1 MHLTKLELLGFKSFP
16 FKTEIL
22 LDNVITCIVGPNGC
36 GKTNIL
42 DAIRWVLGEQR
53 TSLLRGEKM
62 EEVIFNGTKE
72 LKPTGMAEVS
82 LLIQNDSG
90 KLLTEYNE
98 VCITRRLY
106 RSGES
111 EYYLNRTPCRLKDI
125 IDLFLDTGMG
135 AHAYSVIQQEMIDS
149 ILSEDAEER
158 RFLFEEAAGISKYK
172 KRKKAAE
179 RKLEATE
186 NDLLRI
192 KDVIAE
198 VQRQVNSLR
207 RQSRKAKSYQSLA
220 EELKELELVINQ
232 NQIQKLSFSVSEL
245 DQRLEKADK
254 NKQELLRKTGEKEND
269 VLNLKSELL
278 ALERELSELSQGKM
292 DLSQKSYKIESEI
305 AINKEKQKSL
315 KEFILRSDEETKNLN
330 SKLSTLKEELK
341 QKEKAL
347 LKSGEDLKEKE
358 KILFQIEYDL
368 KAKQEGYENAAKNF
382 EKQNPVLR
390 EEENRLQSFKFELKS
405 LEQGLL
411 DLNRRKSPL
420 TEDEDSIQ
428 QGIKKF
434 EENFKKLYSSL
445 KKDRDEW
452 ENQKEEIALLE
463 KDKEA
468 YELRLETLTLEKIK
482 LQSALESS
490 KKEMEFWKGILVY
503 QKGYKSGVKAVLD
516 NKEKLPGVIDIIA
529 NVIRIENKYISAIQS
544 ALGEASEFVIC
555 QDLESARNCI
565 DYLKQNELGRAT
577 FLILDNLKNYLI
589 DFQGP
594 DLSDEPGMNGWANQ
608 LVQSSEEFKPVVD
621 FLMSKTAIF
630 QSWDGMENAAEKL
643 SSDYTLVSLEGELFK
658 PNWIL
663 EGGTKKGS
671 FLLMQEEEIQKGK
684 KQINELE
691 GKLEILEDQ
700 IKVLQNKRNENINE
714 LAEKRK
720 LKENLREV
728 IGRKE
733 IELSQLSLQKEAL
746 SQREKTVNEE
756 KDELEGKIQ
765 KLQKDLAEK
774 EKENTAL
781 QEKWNEIKEE
791 WNRAKINLERMEKER
806 EEDFK
811 RLNQAQIEMV
821 SLQGRKEQLQND
833 IGRVKEIIN
842 EIETNLKFKD
852 EEKEKTSSEIEKI
865 KRHFGE
871 KEEELEKVGEF
882 RGSQEKII
890 ESKEEIKRGLSENLK
905 REEEVLKSLREEKEE
920 IQESHH
926 QLQMNKFS
934 VSSEIQKIKER
945 MWEEYQV
952 DLGKLPSLTDEET
965 QIEEYK
971 KKAELIREKIEGI
984 GPVNV
989 LALDEY
995 RSQKERLDFLNNQL
1009 DDLLQAKDSLNQAI
1023 VTINQTARKLFVE
1036 TFDKIKENFQKVFVE
1051 LFEGG
1056 EADLN
1061 FSDGDDPLESF
1072 IQISVNPKGK
1082 RLLSLNQL
1090 SGGERALTAISL
1102 LFAIYLVKPSPF
1114 CILDEV
1120 DAPLD
1125 DANLVRFIRMI
1136 KKFSENTQFI
1146 IITHNKLTME
1156 AADVLYGVTMEKSGV
1171 SKIVSVRLKREEEMG
1186 AKA

>member
-1 MHLTKLELLGFKSFP
+1 VHLTKLELLGFKSFP
-16 FKTEIL
+16 FKTEIM

-53 TSLLRGEKM
+53 TSLLRGERM

-90 KLLTEYNE
+90 KLPIEYNE

-158 RFLFEEAAGISKYK
+158 RFLFEEASGISKYK

-179 RKLEATE
+179 RRLEATE

-192 KDVIAE
+192 KDVISE
-198 VQRQVNSLR
+198 VQRQANSLR
-207 RQSRKAKSYQSLA
+207 RQSRKAKSYQGLT

-232 NQIQKLSFSVSEL
+232 NRIQKLSSSASEL
-245 DQRLEKADK
+245 DQRREKIDE
-254 NKQELLRKTGEKEND
+254 NKQELLRKTQEKENK

-278 ALERELSELSQGKM
+278 ALERELSDLSQGKM
-292 DLSQKSYKIESEI
+292 NLSQKSYKIESEI
-305 AINKEKQKSL
+305 AVNKERQKSL
-315 KEFILRSDEETKNLN
+315 EEFILRSDEEIKNLH
-330 SKLSTLKEELK
+330 SKLTYLKEELEE
-341 QKEKAL
+341 KEKAL

-358 KILFQIEYDL
+358 KILFQIEYEL
-368 KAKQEGYENAAKNF
+368 KAKEDGYENAMRNF
-382 EKQNPVLR
+382 EKQNPKLR

-411 DLNRRKSPL
+411 DLSKRKSTL
-420 TEDEDSIQ
+420 TEDENSIQ
-428 QGIKKF
+428 QGIKKI
-434 EENFKKLYSSL
+434 EENFNQLYSSL
-445 KKDRDEW
+445 KKDKEEW
-452 ENQKEEIALLE
+452 ENRKEKIALLE

-482 LQSALESS
+482 LQSALQSS
-490 KKEMEFWKGILVY
+490 KKEMEFWEGILVY

-516 NKEKLPGVIDIIA
+516 NKEKLPGVIDTLA
-529 NVIRIENKYISAIQS
+529 NVIRTENKYISAMQS
-544 ALGEASEFVIC
+544 ALGEALEFVIC
-555 QDLESARNCI
+555 KDLESARNCL
-565 DYLKQNELGRAT
+565 DYLRQNELGRST
-577 FLILDNLKNYLI
+577 FLILDNLKNYPI
-589 DFQGP
+589 DFQRP
-594 DLSDEPGMNGWANQ
+594 DLSNEPGMKGWANQ
-608 LVQSSEEFKPVVD
+608 LVQSSEEFKLVVD
-621 FLMSKTAIF
+621 FLLSKTAIF
-630 QSWDGMENAAEKL
+630 QSWDGMKNAAERL
-643 SSDYTLVSLEGELFK
+643 SSDYTLVSLEGELLK

-663 EGGTKKGS
+663 EGGTQKGS
-671 FLLMQEEEIQKGK
+671 FLLMQEEEIEKGK
-684 KQINELE
+684 KQINELAGE
-691 GKLEILEDQ
+691 SEILEGQ
-700 IKVLQNKRNENINE
+700 IKELKNKRDENSVD
-714 LAEKRK
+714 LTEKRK

-728 IGRKE
+728 MSRKE
-733 IELSQLSLQKEAL
+733 IELSQVSLQKEAL
-746 SQREKTVNEE
+746 SQRGKTVNKE

-765 KLQKDLAEK
+765 ALQKDLAEK
-774 EKENTAL
+774 EKENTFL

-791 WNRAKINLERMEKER
+791 WNRAKINLERMETER

-811 RLNQAQIEMV
+811 KLNQAQIEKV
-821 SLQGRKEQLQND
+821 SLIGRKEQLQND

-852 EEKEKTSSEIEKI
+852 EEKQKASSEIEKVKI
-865 KRHFGE
+865 HFGE

-882 RGSQEKII
+882 KGSQEKII
-890 ESKEEIKRGLSENLK
+890 ESKETIKEGLSENLK
-905 REEEVLKSLREEKEE
+905 KEEEVLKSLREEKEKL
-920 IQESHH
+920 QESYH
-926 QLQMNKFS
+926 QLQMDKFS

-952 DLGKLPSLTDEET
+952 DLEKLPTVSFEEI
-965 QIEEYK
+965 QIEECE
-971 KKAELIREKIEGI
+971 KKAESIRERIGGI

-1023 VTINQTARKLFVE
+1023 VTINQTARKLFIE
-1036 TFDKIKENFQKVFVE
+1036 TFDKIKENFQKVFAE

-1082 RLLSLNQL
+1082 KLLSLNQL

-1171 SKIVSVRLKREEEMG
+1171 SKIVSVRLKREEEVG
-1186 AKA
+1186 EKI

>member
-1 MHLTKLELLGFKSFP
+1 VHLTKLELLGFKSFP

-305 AINKEKQKSL
+305 AVNKEKQKSL

-490 KKEMEFWKGILVY
+490 KKEMEFWEGILVY

-621 FLMSKTAIF
+621 FLLSKTAIF

-671 FLLMQEEEIQKGK
+671 FLLMQEKEIQKGK

-971 KKAELIREKIEGI
+971 KKAELIRERIGGI

-1072 IQISVNPKGK
+1072 IHISVNPKGK

>member
-22 LDNVITCIVGPNGC
+22 LDNVVTCIVGPNGC

-278 ALERELSELSQGKM
+278 ALERELSGLSQGKM

-305 AINKEKQKSL
+305 AINKERQKSL

-382 EKQNPVLR
+382 EKQNPKLR

-490 KKEMEFWKGILVY
+490 KKEMEFWEGILVY

-621 FLMSKTAIF
+621 FLLSKTAIF

-774 EKENTAL
+774 EKANTFL

-852 EEKEKTSSEIEKI
+852 EEKEKTLSEIEKI

-890 ESKEEIKRGLSENLK
+890 ESKGEIKRGLSENLK

-952 DLGKLPSLTDEET
+952 DLGKLPSLTDEKT

-984 GPVNV
+984 EPVNV

-1082 RLLSLNQL
+1082 RPLSLNQL

>member
-111 EYYLNRTPCRLKDI
+111 EYYLNKTPCRLKDI

-292 DLSQKSYKIESEI
+292 DLSLKSYKIESEI
-305 AINKEKQKSL
+305 AIHKERQKSL
-315 KEFILRSDEETKNLN
+315 EEFIFKSDEETKNLN

-490 KKEMEFWKGILVY
+490 KKEMEFWEGILVY
-503 QKGYKSGVKAVLD
+503 QRGYKSGVKAVLD

-621 FLMSKTAIF
+621 FLLSKTAIF

-774 EKENTAL
+774 EKENTFL

-852 EEKEKTSSEIEKI
+852 EEKEKTLSEIEKI

-971 KKAELIREKIEGI
+971 KKAELIRERIGGI

>member
-158 RFLFEEAAGISKYK
+158 RFLFEEASGISKYK

-207 RQSRKAKSYQSLA
+207 RQSRKAKSYQNLA

-382 EKQNPVLR
+382 EKQNPILR

-482 LQSALESS
+482 LQSACESS
-490 KKEMEFWKGILVY
+490 KKEMEFWEGILVY

-621 FLMSKTAIF
+621 FLLSKTAIF

-971 KKAELIREKIEGI
+971 KKAELIRERIGGI

-1072 IQISVNPKGK
+1072 IHISVNPKGK

>member
-305 AINKEKQKSL
+305 AVNKEKQKSL

-490 KKEMEFWKGILVY
+490 KKEMEFWEGILVY

-621 FLMSKTAIF
+621 FLLSKTAIF

-671 FLLMQEEEIQKGK
+671 FLLMQEKEIQKGK

-971 KKAELIREKIEGI
+971 KKAELIRERIGGI

-1072 IQISVNPKGK
+1072 IHISVNPKGK